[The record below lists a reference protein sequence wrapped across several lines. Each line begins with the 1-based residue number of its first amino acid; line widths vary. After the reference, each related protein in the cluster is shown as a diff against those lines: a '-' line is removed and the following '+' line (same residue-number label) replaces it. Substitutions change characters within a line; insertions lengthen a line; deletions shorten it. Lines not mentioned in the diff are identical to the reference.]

1 MWMRHAA
8 LAASFVMVAAL
19 AATILVTSTI
29 SPRPASAAHQT
40 VPHSLAPAPVT
51 PLTPLPTYTLTVTAG
66 AGGSVDPAGA
76 TTHTEGVPVTLTASW
91 NDATH
96 TFSGWSGACSGS
108 DTTCTLE
115 MYANAS
121 VTAAFTPL
129 PADRCATATDTDC
142 IRAVHLGAPDDY
154 PQVQDIPDSV
164 LIQPD
169 DDGRYQVERG
179 HQYTVVT
186 AAQLPEGYNRFYL
199 RSLPGGEPWPTSLLQ
214 LVLPAGT
221 TYTFTV
227 SANERAASS
236 LDFQLHAASAVVVTT
251 VFKVSPPPPTLELAS
266 SRDLCTANTLTELSW
281 TITGGKPPYALTI
294 DGETVAANA
303 ESHRVNCGPVI
314 MDPQTEEPLPNQ
326 STVFSASVADSR
338 ATPESAAAEVRVAL
352 AEALPSVADVE
363 PFAARSYVGIS
374 WPNYTRQN
382 FNDTEAWYLF
392 RSRPQ
397 GESEWRYER
406 VPRDRA
412 NPREVHSYVKP
423 HPEPPAQPI
432 VQQLEVA
439 RTRHDIE
446 AETPDAL
453 NWSPTLTVTSLIPAS
468 GIRLTATHDSVT
480 VRWDPQASSE
490 VIYEVAVGTRDREPY
505 SGDSK
510 HVWLQPG
517 SKHEITF
524 SNLLPSTE
532 YHAYIAVR
540 AGIETMETRGP
551 TIRTAAAPHDYEP
564 FPIGPQNLRV
574 TNVTNTSISVR
585 WDRPF
590 AGASEGYGVW
600 LFRVDW
606 PNYPV
611 LQDSGHGYY
620 QARFNNLEPGTDYV
634 VWVTHYGTVRET
646 ARLPVSTLPL
656 ATPPRKTKDNPEPEA
671 QPIWFHDGATEAMHK
686 IRGENTSL
694 TGSNIDRVITIARS
708 LFEPPVQP
716 QLGKLTGQRSLD
728 PNNNHLIRAI
738 PSSLRRL
745 VNLEWLQL
753 QDNQLTGPLPSQL
766 GGLTQLTRIFLPNS
780 AGFSGCVPLWL
791 RRMLDHQFA
800 WLGLPE
806 CRNDASATPTT
817 PAALEP
823 TYTLTVTAA
832 PGGSVDPAGA
842 TTHDEAS
849 EVTLTASWNDATHTF
864 AGWSGD
870 CSGAATTC
878 TLELYADHSV
888 TATFSELPAA
898 RCAQPEDADCIRA
911 VYLGAPDDYP
921 QVQDIPQS
929 VLIQRDDDGRYQ
941 VERGQQITVV
951 TAARLPEGYNRF
963 YLRSL
968 PGGEPGPTS
977 LLQLVLPAGTT
988 YTFTV
993 SANERAA
1000 SSLDFQLHAATAVVV
1015 TTAFKVPPPPPTLE
1029 LASSRDL
1036 CTANTLTELSWT
1048 IAGGRPPYALTIDGE
1063 TVAANAESHRV
1074 NCGPIPTDPFT
1085 GDPIPASSKRWTA
1098 TVSDS
1103 QPTTASVSQRIETE
1117 LVEPLAPPPLIWMS
1131 AFGTRIAIAWTE
1143 TEEHRAAVWYGKGG
1157 VYAIRFRL
1165 EDTIAWTYAKHHT
1178 GPVAWIELPAGNMT
1192 VQMAVLRAPIEQATP
1207 QALRWSENHRIAR
1220 VEEPANATAVA
1231 THDTVTVSW
1240 DRQPLT
1246 GNHGDVTITAMD
1258 ARASALSRN
1267 FYEDPDDPS
1276 TRFSFTFEH
1285 LPPDSD
1291 YQVTITYGSLGL
1303 GAISRTLE
1311 VRTQEASENW
1321 QPLPS
1326 GPHNLRAT
1334 AGHRWITVQWDP
1346 PFDGAE
1352 PSYLVQIIDESD
1364 GTKIDSKATKQT
1376 EWTSYGSFRP
1386 IWPSTEYRI

>member
-1 MWMRHAA
+1 MTAT
-8 LAASFVMVAAL
+8 VAAPRGPPQGEPPRRGDPDADAPRSL
-19 AATILVTSTI
+19 RRDLRAARR
-29 SPRPASAAHQT
+29 PRSHDPPDLGNR
-40 VPHSLAPAPVT
+40 PHSPPPQRRGRSRTHSPLHRSPPLT
-51 PLTPLPTYTLTVTAG
+51 PTTPLPTYTLTVTAG
-66 AGGSVDPAGA
+66 PGGSVDPAGA
-76 TTHTEGVPVTLTASW
+76 TTHEEDSEVALTASW

-96 TFSGWSGACSGS
+96 TFAGWSGDCSGAA
-108 DTTCTLE
+108 TTCTLE
-115 MYANAS
+115 LYADHT
-121 VTAAFTPL
+121 VTASFTPL
-129 PADRCATATDTDC
+129 PADRCATVTAADC
-142 IRAVHLGAPDDY
+142 IRAVYKGAPDDY
-154 PQVQDIPDSV
+154 AQVQDIPQSV

-169 DDGRYQVERG
+169 GDGRYQVERG
-179 HQYTVVT
+179 QQITVVT
-186 AAQLPEGYNRFYL
+186 AAPLPNGQNRFYL
-199 RSLPGGEPWPTSLLQ
+199 RVLPDADPSPTSHRRLIPP
-214 LVLPAGT
+214 VGT

-227 SANERAASS
+227 SDHQQAPAQITFDLYAAYAPPISRPDGKPVIGP
-236 LDFQLHAASAVVVTT
+236 LAVQT
-251 VFKVSPPPPTLELAS
+251 VFKVPPPPPTLELTS

-281 TITGGKPPYALTI
+281 TIAGGRPPYTLSI
-294 DGETVAANA
+294 DGQTVDANA
-303 ESHRVNCGPVI
+303 ESHRVNCGPLI

-326 STVFSASVADSR
+326 SKVFSASVADSR

-766 GGLTQLTRIFLPNS
+766 GGLMQLTKIALPSS

-791 RRMLDHQFA
+791 RRMLDRQFD
-800 WLGLPE
+800 WLNLPN
-806 CRNDASATPTT
+806 CDNDASATPAT

-823 TYTLTVTAA
+823 TYTLTVIAA
-832 PGGSVDPAGA
+832 EGGNINPLGT
-842 TTHDEAS
+842 TTHTEGVP
-849 EVTLTASWNDATHTF
+849 VTLTASW
-864 AGWSGD
+864 
-870 CSGAATTC
+870 
-878 TLELYADHSV
+878 E
-888 TATFSELPAA
+888 
-898 RCAQPEDADCIRA
+898 RCDPHVRRLVRC
-911 VYLGAPDDYP
+911 L
-921 QVQDIPQS
+921 
-929 VLIQRDDDGRYQ
+929 QR
-941 VERGQQITVV
+941 RG
-951 TAARLPEGYNRF
+951 
-963 YLRSL
+963 
-968 PGGEPGPTS
+968 
-977 LLQLVLPAGTT
+977 
-988 YTFTV
+988 
-993 SANERAA
+993 
-1000 SSLDFQLHAATAVVV
+1000 
-1015 TTAFKVPPPPPTLE
+1015 
-1029 LASSRDL
+1029 
-1036 CTANTLTELSWT
+1036 
-1048 IAGGRPPYALTIDGE
+1048 
-1063 TVAANAESHRV
+1063 
-1074 NCGPIPTDPFT
+1074 
-1085 GDPIPASSKRWTA
+1085 
-1098 TVSDS
+1098 
-1103 QPTTASVSQRIETE
+1103 
-1117 LVEPLAPPPLIWMS
+1117 
-1131 AFGTRIAIAWTE
+1131 
-1143 TEEHRAAVWYGKGG
+1143 
-1157 VYAIRFRL
+1157 
-1165 EDTIAWTYAKHHT
+1165 
-1178 GPVAWIELPAGNMT
+1178 
-1192 VQMAVLRAPIEQATP
+1192 
-1207 QALRWSENHRIAR
+1207 
-1220 VEEPANATAVA
+1220 
-1231 THDTVTVSW
+1231 
-1240 DRQPLT
+1240 
-1246 GNHGDVTITAMD
+1246 
-1258 ARASALSRN
+1258 
-1267 FYEDPDDPS
+1267 
-1276 TRFSFTFEH
+1276 
-1285 LPPDSD
+1285 
-1291 YQVTITYGSLGL
+1291 
-1303 GAISRTLE
+1303 
-1311 VRTQEASENW
+1311 
-1321 QPLPS
+1321 
-1326 GPHNLRAT
+1326 HNLRADDRHRQDRHGRVH
-1334 AGHRWITVQWDP
+1334 AAARRSLLVSHRRRLHPRRLQRRPGRLRPGPGH
-1346 PFDGAE
+1346 
-1352 PSYLVQIIDESD
+1352 
-1364 GTKIDSKATKQT
+1364 
-1376 EWTSYGSFRP
+1376 TSVGSHPARRRRP
-1386 IWPSTEYRI
+1386 LPGRARPTDHRRDRRPAA

>member
-1 MWMRHAA
+1 M
-8 LAASFVMVAAL
+8 
-19 AATILVTSTI
+19 
-29 SPRPASAAHQT
+29 
-40 VPHSLAPAPVT
+40 
-51 PLTPLPTYTLTVTAG
+51 
-66 AGGSVDPAGA
+66 
-76 TTHTEGVPVTLTASW
+76 
-91 NDATH
+91 
-96 TFSGWSGACSGS
+96 
-108 DTTCTLE
+108 
-115 MYANAS
+115 
-121 VTAAFTPL
+121 
-129 PADRCATATDTDC
+129 
-142 IRAVHLGAPDDY
+142 
-154 PQVQDIPDSV
+154 
-164 LIQPD
+164 
-169 DDGRYQVERG
+169 
-179 HQYTVVT
+179 T
-186 AAQLPEGYNRFYL
+186 AAQLPSGYNRFYL
-199 RSLPGGEPWPTSLLQ
+199 RLLPGRRALAD
-214 LVLPAGT
+214 LVAAVDPSPVGT

-227 SANERAASS
+227 SDTNERRRTFD
-236 LDFQLHAASAVVVTT
+236 LDFQPPISRPAENRDRAVIQTA
-251 VFKVSPPPPTLELAS
+251 FKVPPPPPTLELAS

-281 TITGGKPPYALTI
+281 TIAGGRPPYTLSI
-294 DGETVAANA
+294 DGQTVDANA
-303 ESHRVNCGPVI
+303 ESHRVNCGPLI

-326 STVFSASVADSR
+326 SKVFSASVADSR

-716 QLGKLTGQRSLD
+716 QLGNLTSQRSLD

-745 VNLEWLQL
+745 VNLEWLLL
-753 QDNQLTGPLPSQL
+753 QDSQLTGPLPSQL
-766 GGLTQLTRIFLPNS
+766 AGLMQLTNVSSRAAPDSAAACRFGS
-780 AGFSGCVPLWL
+780 AG
-791 RRMLDHQFA
+791 
-800 WLGLPE
+800 
-806 CRNDASATPTT
+806 
-817 PAALEP
+817 
-823 TYTLTVTAA
+823 
-832 PGGSVDPAGA
+832 
-842 TTHDEAS
+842 
-849 EVTLTASWNDATHTF
+849 
-864 AGWSGD
+864 
-870 CSGAATTC
+870 CS
-878 TLELYADHSV
+878 
-888 TATFSELPAA
+888 
-898 RCAQPEDADCIRA
+898 
-911 VYLGAPDDYP
+911 
-921 QVQDIPQS
+921 
-929 VLIQRDDDGRYQ
+929 
-941 VERGQQITVV
+941 IT
-951 TAARLPEGYNRF
+951 
-963 YLRSL
+963 RS
-968 PGGEPGPTS
+968 
-977 LLQLVLPAGTT
+977 
-988 YTFTV
+988 
-993 SANERAA
+993 
-1000 SSLDFQLHAATAVVV
+1000 
-1015 TTAFKVPPPPPTLE
+1015 
-1029 LASSRDL
+1029 
-1036 CTANTLTELSWT
+1036 
-1048 IAGGRPPYALTIDGE
+1048 
-1063 TVAANAESHRV
+1063 
-1074 NCGPIPTDPFT
+1074 T
-1085 GDPIPASSKRWTA
+1085 G
-1098 TVSDS
+1098 
-1103 QPTTASVSQRIETE
+1103 
-1117 LVEPLAPPPLIWMS
+1117 
-1131 AFGTRIAIAWTE
+1131 
-1143 TEEHRAAVWYGKGG
+1143 
-1157 VYAIRFRL
+1157 
-1165 EDTIAWTYAKHHT
+1165 
-1178 GPVAWIELPAGNMT
+1178 
-1192 VQMAVLRAPIEQATP
+1192 
-1207 QALRWSENHRIAR
+1207 
-1220 VEEPANATAVA
+1220 
-1231 THDTVTVSW
+1231 
-1240 DRQPLT
+1240 
-1246 GNHGDVTITAMD
+1246 
-1258 ARASALSRN
+1258 
-1267 FYEDPDDPS
+1267 
-1276 TRFSFTFEH
+1276 
-1285 LPPDSD
+1285 
-1291 YQVTITYGSLGL
+1291 
-1303 GAISRTLE
+1303 
-1311 VRTQEASENW
+1311 
-1321 QPLPS
+1321 
-1326 GPHNLRAT
+1326 
-1334 AGHRWITVQWDP
+1334 
-1346 PFDGAE
+1346 
-1352 PSYLVQIIDESD
+1352 
-1364 GTKIDSKATKQT
+1364 
-1376 EWTSYGSFRP
+1376 
-1386 IWPSTEYRI
+1386 